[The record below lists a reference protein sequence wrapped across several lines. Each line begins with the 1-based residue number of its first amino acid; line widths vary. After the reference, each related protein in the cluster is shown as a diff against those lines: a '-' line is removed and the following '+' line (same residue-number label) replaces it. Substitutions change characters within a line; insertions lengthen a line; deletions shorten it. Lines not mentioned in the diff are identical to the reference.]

1 MSKPPYATKQI
12 IVVRKDLNMDAGKL
26 AAQVAHAS
34 MGFISRRMR
43 EIVRSGSGD
52 GIVYEY
58 GVKLLPAEFNWFQY
72 SYAKIVLE
80 VGSEAELEALAFEG
94 MKAEIIVH
102 RIVDEGRTVFKGKPT
117 LTCVAF
123 GPDLSDKLDSI
134 TGHLRPY
141 HQERE

>member
-1 MSKPPYATKQI
+1 MSKAPYETKQV

-34 MGFISRRMR
+34 MGFLSRRMQLKCHNS
-43 EIVRSGSGD
+43 I
-52 GIVYEY
+52 EY
-58 GVKLLPAEFNWFQY
+58 DYTMKLRPAEFNWLQH
-72 SYAKIVLE
+72 SYAKIILE

-102 RIVDEGRTVFKGKPT
+102 RIIDEGRTVFKGKPT

-123 GPDLSDKLDSI
+123 GPDLSDKI
-134 TGHLRPY
+134 NAVTGHLRPY
-141 HQERE
+141 HQERA